1 MRAKALLV
9 AVAAAATWSLPASA
23 QDAAGSRGL
32 ELVYLNA
39 EVGGAYVNIGQQFTN
54 QGGQGGAAVGVGA
67 GLRFVYFTVGLR
79 GRIAPLSAFTL
90 YEGNL
95 ELGIHVP
102 AGAWD
107 PYLNIHGGYAHASM
121 NAEEYSVIVLGT
133 VVALGQETPP
143 SPSGGD
149 VGGSLGTDYYFSSL
163 FSLGLDVTL
172 DALILSTGA
181 TTILS
186 SGNQSVQLAGQSN
199 TGIAFIGAVHA
210 GLHFD
215 L

>member
-1 MRAKALLV
+1 MRTKAVVL
-9 AVAAAATWSLPASA
+9 AVAAGATWSFTASA
-23 QDAAGSRGL
+23 QDAASFRGL
-32 ELVYLNA
+32 ELGYLNA
-39 EVGGAYVNIGQQFTN
+39 EVGGAYVNVGDQFTN

-102 AGAWD
+102 EGAWD
-107 PYLNIHGGYAHASM
+107 PYINIHGGYARASM
-121 NAEEYSVIVLGT
+121 NTQEVTATVLGT
-133 VVALGQETPP
+133 VVDLGQTPP

-149 VGGSLGTDYYFSSL
+149 FGGSLGTDYYFSAL
-163 FSLGLDVTL
+163 FSLGLDATL

-181 TTILS
+181 TTVS
-186 SGNQSVQLAGQSN
+186 SGALSVQIAGQSN
-199 TGIAFIGAVHA
+199 TGIAFIGSVHA